1 MTGKTYAKL
10 TSKGRITIPADW
22 RKHWNLKA
30 GDKIAFED
38 VTDDQATIRP
48 ERGQKAKEAAPS
60 KLPAR
65 RKVTEK
71 T

>member
-38 VTDDQATIRP
+38 AIP
-48 ERGQKAKEAAPS
+48 G
-60 KLPAR
+60 
-65 RKVTEK
+65 
-71 T
+71 